1 MITVGVII
9 LNLAGFPAIAADKDV
24 VEIREAMDATVRD
37 LPQGKRAWPDYL
49 REFGFRYDKNPSYG
63 KMADVVS
70 NRFGS
75 VAVRFSDIATN
86 DIQRL
91 MLLSCGWAYDERY
104 YIDYYHLV
112 ADLAIK
118 GDITAKDLRWYA
130 VGHRSNKFL
139 DLVARRYGEP
149 RVAQLVDKICQV
161 SPDAK
166 NIDAFRNGTAK
177 RALSQYNGQAV
188 PVLDGKYTTAIFW
201 VVVVVVLCLV
211 CVWIV
216 RKGGCR

>member
-1 MITVGVII
+1 MVRMFVVVIVI
-9 LNLAGFPAIAADKDV
+9 LARLAAIAADKDV
-24 VEIREAMDATVRD
+24 VEIREAIDATVRD

-63 KMADVVS
+63 KMAGIVS
-70 NRFGS
+70 NRFGC
-75 VAVRFSDIATN
+75 VAARFADIATN

-91 MLLSCGWAYDERY
+91 MLLSCGWAHDERY

-139 DLVARRYGEP
+139 DLVARRCDDP
-149 RVAQLVDKICQV
+149 RVSQLVDKICQISPAPVPPSYPEIRITPAPAFATPAAIVPTPV
-161 SPDAK
+161 SETSLTEIRAFLFAFFKSNINCAK
-166 NIDAFRNGTAK
+166 SSIE
-177 RALSQYNGQAV
+177 
-188 PVLDGKYTTAIFW
+188 
-201 VVVVVVLCLV
+201 
-211 CVWIV
+211 
-216 RKGGCR
+216 